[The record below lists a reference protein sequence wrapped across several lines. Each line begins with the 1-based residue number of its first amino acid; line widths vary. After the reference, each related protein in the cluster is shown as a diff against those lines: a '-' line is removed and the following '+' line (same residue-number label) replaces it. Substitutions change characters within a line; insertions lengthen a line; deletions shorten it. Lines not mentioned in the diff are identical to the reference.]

1 MTGTA
6 HPQKTARQQPAATV
20 TIKIDAGL
28 VERAAQVLGLVEVDD
43 KPGALAARVL
53 RHIAG
58 ESTRTAVADGGGAP
72 KRAGRAWELTVVDYA
87 NASGRTW
94 DRAPLRG
101 RRDLLD
107 VTGCLPAGW
116 LVGAK
121 GVQNGVSA
129 AKKLSEAADQSERA
143 LDNLPHPYNRDEVI
157 PWQIVQR
164 PNAPVGRAYAVTDYN
179 HMLQICAM
187 RETWEKA
194 QEGKEDNAYRFLS
207 Q

>member
-6 HPQKTARQQPAATV
+6 HPQRTARQAAGAV
-20 TIKIDAGL
+20 TIRIDPGTI
-28 VERAAQVLGLVEVDD
+28 ERAAQALGLVDADD
-43 KPGALAARVL
+43 KPGALAARIL
-53 RHIAG
+53 RHVAG
-58 ESTRTAVADGGGAP
+58 EQTRTAVADGGGAP
-72 KRAGRAWELTVVDYA
+72 KRAGRAWEITVVDHA
-87 NASGRTW
+87 NASGRMW

-107 VTGCLPAGW
+107 VTGCLPGGW

-143 LDNLPHPYNRDEVI
+143 LDNLPHHYNRDEVI
-157 PWQIVQR
+157 PWQIIQR
-164 PNAPVGRAYAVTDYN
+164 PNAPVGRAYAVTDYDY
-179 HMLQICAM
+179 MLKICAM
-187 RETWEKA
+187 REIWEKA
-194 QEGKEDNAYRFLS
+194 QERREDNAYRFLS